1 MHAVQTSEKN
11 HELSTTKIIQ
21 QSLQKKNYSTK
32 LECFSGSYVFI
43 I

>member
-1 MHAVQTSEKN
+1 MHAVQTSEKIMN
-11 HELSTTKIIQ
+11 STTIIIQ
-21 QSLQKKNYSTK
+21 QSLQKKKYSTK